1 MPGQEVSADGT
12 VEFDLSGFEPGSI
25 EFSAVVTDD
34 AGNTLTQVSDSLTL
48 AAPESPEPG
57 TGGEGNPYDGLDPT
71 HMGTGSGDYL
81 KGGSGAD
88 ILVGGAGLDRIWG
101 NGGDDILDGGAGG
114 DKLFGGEGADT
125 FVFRAE
131 TLGQGVDEL
140 KDFDASEGDMLAVI
154 GIVPDGAA
162 DASDWLRFVDQGTVS
177 VMQVDF
183 SGSGSDFED
192 VAVIRDGRGL
202 DMETMLAND
211 VLELY

>member
-1 MPGQEVSADGT
+1 MVKLDKIYTRTGDKGRTRLATGEPVDKWHPRVIAYGT
-12 VEFDLSGFEPGSI
+12 VDE
-25 EFSAVVTDD
+25 T
-34 AGNTLTQVSDSLTL
+34 N
-48 AAPESPEPG
+48 AA
-57 TGGEGNPYDGLDPT
+57 
-71 HMGTGSGDYL
+71 
-81 KGGSGAD
+81 
-88 ILVGGAGLDRIWG
+88 
-101 NGGDDILDGGAGG
+101 
-114 DKLFGGEGADT
+114 
-125 FVFRAE
+125 
-131 TLGQGVDEL
+131 LGMAALE
-140 KDFDASEGDMLAVI
+140 AEGDMLAVI